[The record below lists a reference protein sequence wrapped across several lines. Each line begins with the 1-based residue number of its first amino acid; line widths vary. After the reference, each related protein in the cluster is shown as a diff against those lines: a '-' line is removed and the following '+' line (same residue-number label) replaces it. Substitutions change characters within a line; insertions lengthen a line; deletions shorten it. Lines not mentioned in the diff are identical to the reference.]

1 MTPADEA
8 FELHPRLLADTTPV
22 GDLPLCRVLLARE
35 DIGPWLILVPRRAGL
50 REIHHM
56 ADSDRDQFMVE
67 SAAVATLLETAFGA
81 DNLNIAALGNL
92 VPQLHVHHVAR
103 FEGDA
108 AWPAPIWGN
117 TRGEPRDEASQAE
130 LVERIAAG
138 LERTGLAPARSG

>member
-56 ADSDRDQFMVE
+56 ADSDRDQFMLE
-67 SAAVATLLETAFGA
+67 SAAVATLLETAFDA
-81 DNLNIAALGNL
+81 DKLNIAALGNM

-117 TRGEPRDEASQAE
+117 TRGEPRDQASQAE

-138 LERTGLAPARSG
+138 LERAGLAPATGK